1 VLVDQL
7 LQDLPGLQQKLNKN
21 GGKMA
26 KIKSKLAEELRKSL
40 SQGPY
45 QIPVTARTNKFGQV
59 SLSSSTAP
67 GESNTPAQDA
77 WRLKYAACVVAW
89 NELTPEEKAA
99 YQEDA
104 DKREITAFNQFM
116 SVCLLYVPPARK
128 LYERYITPDWA
139 NAAAYGAIWRGQTFT
154 IGNTGPNEDH
164 IVTSVIL
171 KLFRANLPGILTV
184 TINEADSD
192 LPTGVI
198 LATGTTD
205 GDTLPTGYPYEWRE
219 IFFVVPA
226 ELSASTQYAIVLSAP
241 HGADTKLVN
250 WRFHPGGSI
259 YTGGEHSVSY
269 NSGES
274 WSDYS
279 GYDLMFEEWGEAI

>member
-1 VLVDQL
+1 M
-7 LQDLPGLQQKLNKN
+7 LQDPAANTAKLNKN

-40 SQGPY
+40 SQGSF

-77 WRLKYAACVVAW
+77 WRLKYAACVVEW
-89 NELTPEEKAA
+89 NEKTPEEKAA

-128 LYERYITPDWA
+128 LYERYNLGDVA
-139 NAAAYGAIWRGQTFT
+139 QADMFDKNWRAQTFT

-171 KLFRANLPGILTV
+171 KLLRYGLPGTVTV

-205 GDTLPTGYPYEWRE
+205 GNTLTTSYPYGWRE
-219 IFFVVPA
+219 IFFVTPA
-226 ELSASTQYAIVLSAP
+226 GLSASTQYAIVVDARDGNSSNLIR
-241 HGADTKLVN
+241 
-250 WRFHPGGSI
+250 WRTVVPPKE
-259 YTGGEHSVSY
+259 YTGGQHSFSSD
-269 NSGES
+269 SGS
-274 WSDYS
+274 NWTIRT
-279 GYDLMFEEWGEAI
+279 GRDLMFEEWGEAI